1 MAGRSDPLCTIPRS
15 RSMVHRRTVQRM
27 EIEID
32 RRRSVWPQVARI
44 VRERVDSGHYPAGE
58 AIPSTVDLAAEF
70 EVSTSTM
77 RKALV
82 SLIEDGTLW
91 AEPGMGTYARDDEK
105 PPTQEG

>member
-1 MAGRSDPLCTIPRS
+1 
-15 RSMVHRRTVQRM
+15 
-27 EIEID
+27 
-32 RRRSVWPQVARI
+32 
-44 VRERVDSGHYPAGE
+44 
-58 AIPSTVDLAAEF
+58 
-70 EVSTSTM
+70 M

>member
-1 MAGRSDPLCTIPRS
+1 
-15 RSMVHRRTVQRM
+15 M
-27 EIEID
+27 EIKLD

-44 VRERVDSGHYPAGE
+44 VRERVEAGEYPAGE
-58 AIPSTVDLAAEF
+58 AVPSTVDLAAEF

-82 SLIEDGTLW
+82 SLIEEGVLW
-91 AEPGMGTYARDDEK
+91 SEPGMGTYARDDEK

>member
-1 MAGRSDPLCTIPRS
+1 
-15 RSMVHRRTVQRM
+15 M
-27 EIEID
+27 EINLD

-44 VRERVDSGHYPAGE
+44 VRERVESGAYAAGE

-82 SLIEDGTLW
+82 SLIEEGILW
-91 AEPGMGTYARDDEK
+91 TEPNMGTYARDNAKE
-105 PPTQEG
+105 PPSQ